1 MKEYINKI
9 VEEFTYMEEVNNMKT
24 VKTPAAEY
32 FFMVN
37 PNATNIDAEK
47 SYIYFTAIDKSLF
60 L

>member
-37 PNATNIDAEK
+37 TNASKIDAEK
-47 SYIYFTAIDKSLF
+47 SYIYFTAIEK
-60 L
+60 